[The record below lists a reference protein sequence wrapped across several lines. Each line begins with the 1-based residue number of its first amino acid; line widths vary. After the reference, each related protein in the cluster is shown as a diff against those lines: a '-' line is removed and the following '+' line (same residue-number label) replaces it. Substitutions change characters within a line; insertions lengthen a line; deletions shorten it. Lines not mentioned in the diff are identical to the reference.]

1 MNGDTTM
8 EICPFCNIVDKKS
21 DSYIIYE
28 DEKTLVILDKAKDV
42 DYHMLAIPK
51 KHVKNILDCDEET
64 LANLLLTVKKI
75 SNYCVDS
82 LGFEGVNILSA
93 ANEAAGQSVSHF
105 HIHIIPR
112 RNKDG
117 LNAWPSFPGAKIDLV
132 EAFEFL
138 KQ

>member
-64 LANLLLTVKKI
+64 LANLLLTVKK
-75 SNYCVDS
+75 NFKLLC
-82 LGFEGVNILSA
+82 
-93 ANEAAGQSVSHF
+93 
-105 HIHIIPR
+105 
-112 RNKDG
+112 
-117 LNAWPSFPGAKIDLV
+117 
-132 EAFEFL
+132 
-138 KQ
+138 